1 MVNNSAAIRYKVSLY
16 YLPTIHPV
24 NSVSIKTMF
33 KSNLL
38 IAASLLLL
46 LFISSCASRKAVA
59 NQGITSQATIPA
71 EEPEKDSPKT
81 LQEKYEQ
88 GVDFAASGVEP
99 AWTLDIY
106 GDALFDFKTSSPE
119 DGSIKV
125 PTSVVAELKKGENVS
140 YYAETSKGEF
150 VLKLLREDCQDAV
163 SGKKMPYTVIVQYGK
178 DEYKGCGNYLSD
190 ARLDGKWTVVQLNGE
205 EVTGEK
211 KPYLSFSL
219 ADKRVTGNA
228 GCNNIS
234 GSLEA
239 TRNELHFGAIAVTRM
254 ACPDMGIENE
264 LLELL
269 NKSEIDYRIV
279 EGKLLLFQD
288 RNEVV
293 LVKL

>member
-1 MVNNSAAIRYKVSLY
+1 
-16 YLPTIHPV
+16 
-24 NSVSIKTMF
+24 MF
-33 KSNLL
+33 KSYLF
-38 IAASLLLL
+38 IAPSLLLF
-46 LFISSCASRKAVA
+46 LFSGSCASRKAVT
-59 NQGITSQATIPA
+59 NQENTSQATTLA
-71 EEPEKDSPKT
+71 EEPENNSPKT

-88 GVDFAASGVEP
+88 GVDFAASGIEP
-99 AWTLDIY
+99 SWTLGIH

-125 PTSVVAELKKGENVS
+125 PTSVVAELNEGENVS
-140 YYAETSKGEF
+140 YFADTSKGKF
-150 VLKLLREDCQDAV
+150 VLKLLREDCLDAV
-163 SGKKMPYTVIVQYGK
+163 TGKKLPYTVIVQYGK
-178 DEYKGCGNYLSD
+178 DEYKGCGSYLSD
-190 ARLDGKWTVVQLNGE
+190 TRLDGKWTVVQLNGK

-219 ADKRVTGNA
+219 ADKRVSGNV

-234 GSLEA
+234 GSLDA
-239 TRNELHFGAIAVTRM
+239 KRNKLHFGAIAVTRM

-269 NKSEIDYRIV
+269 NKSEIAYRII

-293 LVKL
+293 LLKQ